1 VPGIRNLQESRSMP
15 RLLVLAC
22 LGLVTAAPAV
32 LAEESCSGT
41 GQPMSRTAME
51 QSLHQRGYT
60 QIRSLSLHNGCYEAK
75 GLDSKGKR
83 FELELDASSGAIH
96 NAE

>member
-1 VPGIRNLQESRSMP
+1 MRVALT
-15 RLLVLAC
+15 LAC
-22 LGLVTAAPAV
+22 LGLVIATSSAF
-32 LAEESCSGT
+32 AEESCSSS

-60 QIRSLSLHNGCYEAK
+60 QIRGLSLHNGCYEAK
-75 GLDSKGKR
+75 GLDSNGKR
-83 FELELDASSGAIH
+83 FELELDASTGAIH

>member
-1 VPGIRNLQESRSMP
+1 MRRALI
-15 RLLVLAC
+15 LAC
-22 LGLVTAAPAV
+22 VAFAIAAPSAF
-32 LAEESCSGT
+32 AEESCSSTGT
-41 GQPMSRTAME
+41 PMTRTAME

-60 QIRSLSLHNGCYEAK
+60 QIRSLSMHNGCYEAK

-83 FELELDASSGAIH
+83 FELELDGVTGAIH

>member
-1 VPGIRNLQESRSMP
+1 M
-15 RLLVLAC
+15 RLSHVFAC
-22 LGLVTAAPAV
+22 LAVATLLAAPAAF
-32 LAEESCSGT
+32 AEESCSGS

-60 QIRSLSLHNGCYEAK
+60 TIRSLSLHNGCYEAK
-75 GLDSKGKR
+75 GFDAKGHR
-83 FELELDASSGAIH
+83 FELELDAATGAIH

>member
-1 VPGIRNLQESRSMP
+1 MRVALALAGLA
-15 RLLVLAC
+15 LLVSH
-22 LGLVTAAPAV
+22 AA
-32 LAEESCSGT
+32 LAEESCASA

-60 QIRSLSLHNGCYEAK
+60 QIRGLSLHNGCYEAK
-75 GLDSKGKR
+75 GFDSKGKR
-83 FELELDASSGAIH
+83 FELELDAATGAIH